1 MAANSLVFMGT
12 GGAVIGF
19 PGEGLQVSQLAHTKE
34 TRATDKPADKL
45 MDEPVPPPAHNV
57 QRTNGDDGDNI
68 DHRLSAPK
76 SVHQITQNG
85 AASADAGSPC
95 PGMRVA
101 AEESVPFIAETHADR
116 IRETTVNT
124 GDDAAKLAPEA
135 ASASHKN
142 LDQNLDQSL
151 PLTEVRGDSTA
162 SAIAAAAVVSIEQES
177 TASDTI
183 AAPRV
188 EPVALVTIADPKSA
202 SAPEPAPATICETTS
217 PKKPKPKPSSD
228 AKASRSTK
236 ANNVAAG
243 KKRKL
248 SNVDK
253 PSTAKM
259 VGENQDSLKNAPPP
273 EKKRKLNKTPAKSPA
288 ESSAVTAPAK
298 PTPSVSKVL
307 KGKKERKP
315 PVVGRTNRKTRSQG
329 PVDL

>member
-1 MAANSLVFMGT
+1 MAANSLVFIGT

-19 PGEGLQVSQLAHTKE
+19 PGQGLQVSQLAHTKE

-45 MDEPVPPPAHNV
+45 MDEPVLPPTHNV

-95 PGMRVA
+95 PGVRVA

-116 IRETTVNT
+116 IRETTVKT

-142 LDQNLDQSL
+142 LDQSL
-151 PLTEVRGDSTA
+151 PLNEVRGDSTA

-183 AAPRV
+183 AAPQV
-188 EPVALVTIADPKSA
+188 EPVALVTSADSKST

-217 PKKPKPKPSSD
+217 PKKPKPKPSTA
-228 AKASRSTK
+228 AKASRSMK

-273 EKKRKLNKTPAKSPA
+273 EKKRKLNKTPAKSPT

>member
-1 MAANSLVFMGT
+1 MAANSLVFIGT

-19 PGEGLQVSQLAHTKE
+19 PGEGLQVSQLDHTKE

-45 MDEPVPPPAHNV
+45 MDEPVPPPTHNV

-68 DHRLSAPK
+68 DHRLISPK
-76 SVHQITQNG
+76 SVHKITQNG

-101 AEESVPFIAETHADR
+101 AEESAPFIAETHADR
-116 IRETTVNT
+116 IRDTTVKT

-142 LDQNLDQSL
+142 LDQSL
-151 PLTEVRGDSTA
+151 PLNEVRGDSTA

-177 TASDTI
+177 TASNTI
-183 AAPRV
+183 AAPQV
-188 EPVALVTIADPKSA
+188 EPVALVTSADSKST
-202 SAPEPAPATICETTS
+202 SALEPAPATICETTS
-217 PKKPKPKPSSD
+217 PKKPKPKPKPST
-228 AKASRSTK
+228 ATKASRSMK
-236 ANNVAAG
+236 ANTVAAG

-253 PSTAKM
+253 HSTAKTM
-259 VGENQDSLKNAPPP
+259 GEDRDSLKNAPPP

-288 ESSAVTAPAK
+288 EDSAVTAPAK

>member
-1 MAANSLVFMGT
+1 
-12 GGAVIGF
+12 
-19 PGEGLQVSQLAHTKE
+19 
-34 TRATDKPADKL
+34 
-45 MDEPVPPPAHNV
+45 MDEPVPPPTHNV

-76 SVHQITQNG
+76 PVHQITQNG

-95 PGMRVA
+95 PGVRVA

-116 IRETTVNT
+116 IRETTVKT

-142 LDQNLDQSL
+142 LDQSL
-151 PLTEVRGDSTA
+151 PLNEIRGDSTA

-183 AAPRV
+183 VAPQV
-188 EPVALVTIADPKSA
+188 EPVALVTSADSKST

-217 PKKPKPKPSSD
+217 PKKPKPKPSTA
-228 AKASRSTK
+228 AKASRSMIMK

-273 EKKRKLNKTPAKSPA
+273 EKKRKLNKPPAKSPA